1 MMPTNP
7 SQAPANTPAAAAA
20 PRNSALKASDYR
32 LTVYACFNGY
42 IAQAV
47 VNNFLP
53 LLFITFT
60 TTFGINFEEL
70 SILISLNFFL
80 QLLMDAFAGKYVDR
94 IGYKPSMIAAHIMCA
109 VGLISLGILPFLLPN
124 AFTGIVISV
133 IVYALGGGL
142 IEVMVSPIVEAAPS
156 DDKEQTMSLLH
167 SFYSWGQVLV
177 VLIFVGFVAL
187 FGADAWP
194 VLAMLFGLIPV
205 AGIFMF
211 AKAPMPSIVDEDE
224 RINFGELMRRPA
236 MWFFCVMMICSAAAE
251 LGMSQWSSA
260 FAESGLGVS
269 KVVGDLAGPCAF
281 AAMMGLARIFYARYG
296 HKIDLR
302 NAIHYSA
309 ALCVVSY
316 LLVALSPWA
325 ALSLIGCALTGLSV
339 GLMAPGLLSLGA
351 QKIPNGGTPMFS
363 LMQFSQ
369 DIGGTF
375 GPLAIGA
382 IAGIFGDDLHVGL
395 LSATIFPLIMF
406 IATVG
411 KGVRKRMGTGG
422 ELGQAA

>member
-1 MMPTNP
+1 MPTTLTHN
-7 SQAPANTPAAAAA
+7 APPV
-20 PRNSALKASDYR
+20 RALKNSDYR

-53 LLFITFT
+53 LLFVTFT
-60 TTFGINFEEL
+60 TTFGINLEEL

-109 VGLISLGILPFLLPN
+109 TGLFSLAFLPFLLPD
-124 AFTGIVISV
+124 AFIGIIISV

-142 IEVMVSPIVEAAPS
+142 IEVMVSPVVEAAPS
-156 DDKEQTMSLLH
+156 DNKDQTMSLLH

-177 VLIFVGFVAL
+177 VLIFVAYIAL

-194 VLAMLFGLIPV
+194 VLAVVFALIPT
-205 AGIFMF
+205 AGIAMF
-211 AKAPMPSIVDEDE
+211 TKAPMPAIMGEDE
-224 RINFGELMRRPA
+224 RIDFGALLRRPA
-236 MWFFCVMMICSAAAE
+236 MWFFCVMMVCAAAAE

-325 ALSLIGCALTGLSV
+325 ALSLVGCALTGLAV
-339 GLMAPGLLSLGA
+339 GVMAPGLMSLGA

-375 GPLAIGA
+375 GPLAVGA
-382 IAGIFGDDLHVGL
+382 IAGIFGEDLHAGL
-395 LSATIFPLIMF
+395 LAATIFPLIMF

-411 KGVRKRMGTGG
+411 KNVRRRMGTGG
-422 ELGQAA
+422 ELRRVRG